1 MKITQVELE
10 RDGKYLVCWIPAE
23 EVKLRKGLRL
33 ELKDEGGVWTVSNVY
48 STQEHYELNRRWDVG
63 GL

>member
-1 MKITQVELE
+1 MRV
-10 RDGKYLVCWIPAE
+10 
-23 EVKLRKGLRL
+23 
-33 ELKDEGGVWTVSNVY
+33 ELKDQPSILWTVSEVY